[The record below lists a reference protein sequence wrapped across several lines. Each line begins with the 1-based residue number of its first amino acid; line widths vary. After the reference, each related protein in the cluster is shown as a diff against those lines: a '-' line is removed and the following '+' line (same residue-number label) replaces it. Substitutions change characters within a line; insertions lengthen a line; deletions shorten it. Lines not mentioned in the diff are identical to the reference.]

1 MDLALQNNCF
11 FFLKY
16 GAMDR
21 FDIITFF
28 QSNTIIHGIYIQ
40 QSRQDHP
47 LAHRQ
52 SSIIVWY
59 IYYAFLS

>member
-1 MDLALQNNCF
+1 
-11 FFLKY
+11 
-16 GAMDR
+16 MDR

-28 QSNTIIHGIYIQ
+28 QSNSIIHGIYIQ